1 MAPDTAFQRDLW
13 KLTHKCF
20 TGLHNTINLFS
31 NLGYNVIV
39 DEIFME
45 IDPEWKIILP
55 ECLKLVHG
63 KPVLFVRLDCPLDEL
78 EKREINRG
86 NREISTAFKQVARRS
101 D

>member
-86 NREISTAFKQVARRS
+86 DREISTVLNK
-101 D
+101 